1 MTDLLDVA
9 LGLQSFCEEKG
20 WEFCFIGGL
29 AVQALGEARLTK
41 DTDMTLLTGWGRE
54 EIYVDALLERYN
66 GRRPDAREFALLN
79 RVLLLQ
85 AENGSGIDI
94 ALGALPF
101 EESAVRRARYE
112 LYDDIGTKLRICTPE
127 DLIVMKAF
135 ASREQDWRD
144 VRMTIVRQG
153 VASLNW
159 DYIMEHLGPLAAA
172 KDTPE
177 IVEKLEALRRH
188 YLGG

>member
-9 LGLQSFCEEKG
+9 LGLQSFCEERG

-29 AVQALGEARLTK
+29 AVQALAEARLTK
-41 DTDMTLLTGWGRE
+41 DADMTLLTGWGRE
-54 EIYVDALLERYN
+54 ESYIDALLERYQ
-66 GRRPDAREFALLN
+66 GRRPDAREFALAN

-85 AENGSGIDI
+85 AGNGTGIDI

-101 EESAVRRARYE
+101 EQSAVQRSGYE
-112 LYDDIGTKLRICTPE
+112 VFAAGGASLRICTPE

-153 VASLNW
+153 PETLDW
-159 DYIMEHLGPLAAA
+159 DYIRGHLRPLAAA
-172 KDTPE
+172 KEAPE
-177 IVEKLEALRRH
+177 IVDQLEALRRR
-188 YLGG
+188 YTDR

>member
-9 LGLQSFCEEKG
+9 LDLQRFCEERG

-29 AVQALGEARLTK
+29 AVQALAEARLTK
-41 DTDMTLLTGWGRE
+41 DADMTLLTGWGE
-54 EIYVDALLERYN
+54 EEAFIDALLDRYQA
-66 GRRPDAREFALLN
+66 RRPDAREFALAN
-79 RVLLLQ
+79 RVLLL
-85 AENGSGIDI
+85 AENGTGIDI

-101 EESAVRRARYE
+101 EESAVKRSRYE
-112 LYDDIGTKLRICTPE
+112 RYTDGGDTLRICSPE

-153 VASLNW
+153 ADSLDW
-159 DYIMEHLGPLAAA
+159 DYIHRHLVPLAAA
-172 KDTPE
+172 KDAPE
-177 IVEKLEALRRH
+177 IVDRLEALRSE
-188 YLGG
+188 YGL